1 MATARIFQSMCN
13 KLLKVSRDADTRV
26 RFPYPSNGATT
37 RLDIMGYI
45 RETWFE
51 SLLDHRLR

>member
-1 MATARIFQSMCN
+1 MATARNFQSLCN
-13 KLLKVSRDADTRV
+13 KLLTVSRDADT

-37 RLDIMGYI
+37 RLDITGYI